1 MKLIPK
7 AKGGLSFSQAFAK
20 ARKAGLKTFKWRGG
34 TYGTQLASEVNLP
47 QMISMGSVQMP
58 GLTPIKNI
66 ESLPVS
72 PIQILTG
79 NRNERVTRGY
89 TDEYGHRFTPHQ
101 AQQVVDMS
109 GHKGYALVED
119 DEGNPVS
126 RIGEALQGNYLA
138 PGFYS
143 NDKVPIV
150 GSGLNEVNV
159 TGHLTKITDKSTG
172 FQRVNAKGT
181 KNPVYQNTMT
191 GEYYMTHPKTGQVM
205 YSSPDE
211 KVLQD
216 PSLWTNYHTGLNG
229 DENQAQDSFDNNRG
243 AIRVA
248 VDRNARGNQNVRIR
262 QNTID
267 KNMLSNITQAQ
278 EKGARYLQMPAT
290 IVNHAVWGAWNPANF
305 DENGNYDWG
314 AYWRGFGFKN
324 GSNGFDWYGP
334 NKDTVTGFGSRM
346 AGLANLFGY
355 DTTSPFA
362 KSIIATGDVAG
373 NAALAQLMTA
383 GKSITGTQKE
393 LQAYNV
399 HGKGLSKNGFG
410 FNKGKFGATTAGRPE
425 LTTTIQNMKVGDQ
438 KVTLPTKNGNVYVK
452 LRPNGW
458 QVSQSVSGF
467 GSPIIKANVVPAY
480 SNTTVT
486 IPGSSGYPVGYSPRD
501 NFSGFNPIDA
511 PLRYAQSYSV
521 NYEPTINNDPY
532 RAQMIYDASKPV
544 AGSAGRD
551 VRQTGNVTV
560 GTSNDTTNELRS
572 RGRKASTSKRQK
584 NKQSTGK
591 TDTSNK

>member
-7 AKGGLSFSQAFAK
+7 AKGGLSFNQAFAQAK
-20 ARKAGLKTFKWRGG
+20 KAGLKTFKWRGG
-34 TYGTQLASEVNLP
+34 TYGTQLASETEVPSKVFANT
-47 QMISMGSVQMP
+47 QNANNY
-58 GLTPIKNI
+58 NI
-66 ESLPVS
+66 
-72 PIQILTG
+72 
-79 NRNERVTRGY
+79 
-89 TDEYGHRFTPHQ
+89 
-101 AQQVVDMS
+101 
-109 GHKGYALVED
+109 
-119 DEGNPVS
+119 
-126 RIGEALQGNYLA
+126 
-138 PGFYS
+138 PGFNKIIKQEKMKVNGKWKTVNRAYYQS
-143 NDKVPIV
+143 KEFPGRTLTYDQAANVARNRGNFNGLEIGIVAHRTDIQNGKNRAQEDKATGYIPVVKDNEYRPSMNDY
-150 GSGLNEVNV
+150 LNGFKPTEELAQKAAEAGQV
-159 TGHLTKITDKSTG
+159 T
-172 FQRVNAKGT
+172 GT
-181 KNPVYQNTMT
+181 KNPVWQNYTT

-205 YSSPDE
+205 YSSSDE
-211 KVLQD
+211 KVLQN

-229 DENQAQDSFDNNRG
+229 DQNQAWDSFDNNRG
-243 AIRVA
+243 ALIVA

-262 QNTID
+262 QNAID
-267 KNMLSNITQAQ
+267 RNMLSNITQAQ

-290 IVNHAVWGAWNPANF
+290 IVSHALWGAWNPANF

-362 KSIIATGDVAG
+362 KSMIATGDVAG

-383 GKSITGTQKE
+383 GRSTTGTQKE

-410 FNKGKFGATTAGRPE
+410 FDKGKFGATTAGRPE
-425 LTTTIQNMKVGDQ
+425 LTTTMQNMKVGDPR
-438 KVTLPTKNGNVYVK
+438 VTLPTKNGNVYVG

-458 QVSQSVSGF
+458 QVAQSVSGF
-467 GSPIIKANVVPAY
+467 GAPIIKANVVPAY

-486 IPGSSGYPVGYSPRD
+486 VPGSSGYPVGYSPKD
-501 NFSGFNPIDA
+501 NFSGFNPVDA

-544 AGSAGRD
+544 AGSAGKD

-572 RGRKASTSKRQK
+572 RGRRASTSKRQS

-591 TDTSNK
+591 TDQTQ